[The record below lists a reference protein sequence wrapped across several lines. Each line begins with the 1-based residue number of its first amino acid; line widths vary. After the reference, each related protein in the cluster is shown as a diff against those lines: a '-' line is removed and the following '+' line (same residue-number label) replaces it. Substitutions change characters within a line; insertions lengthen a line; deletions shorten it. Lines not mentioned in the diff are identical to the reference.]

1 MAACRNRTNMQVLGE
16 TLWHFAVQQKVKRN

>member
-1 MAACRNRTNMQVLGE
+1 MEACRNRTNMQVLGE